1 MSQIETSEL
10 PLKSKGLIA
19 HKSLKSRIVRDSLKI
34 FLVKEYMET
43 KSFKMINFRQQT
55 ISSAVSREAVAQR
68 CSVKKVF
75 IEISQQS
82 QENTCARVSFLIKL
96 QA

>member
-19 HKSLKSRIVRDSLKI
+19 NKSLKSRTVRDSLKI

-43 KSFKMINFRQQT
+43 KNFKMINFRQQT

-75 IEISQQS
+75 LEISQNS

-96 QA
+96 YA